1 MKRALRRSWRRRQEL
16 NRERRFCRALPRP
29 FAAPVRYQGLSGI
42 APKNGDLRSYDDYED
57 YAGFV
62 PDGDNLGTG
71 TPYGRDTLTT
81 SMTVV
86 GFPVVHNQHRGSE
99 ILSGCCVRGSL
110 MKRSVCVVISL
121 FALSSGACHSNS
133 TTATTPTPTPTTVS
147 LTGTVTAVDAGAIA
161 GALVKI
167 LDGPNVGMSTTTSSA
182 GIYSLTGL
190 TAGNANL
197 SASAS
202 TTIYDEVRLG
212 VLIDGT
218 NTLNFVFAVPACKT
232 NNTAMV
238 TFGNRSATATQD
250 IIWDGTQLFV
260 LGLGQTRQRITS
272 AAGVAHTLRF
282 KIDGTATLA
291 CADSTPILALCSKN
305 RLITCS
311 AP

>member
-1 MKRALRRSWRRRQEL
+1 
-16 NRERRFCRALPRP
+16 
-29 FAAPVRYQGLSGI
+29 
-42 APKNGDLRSYDDYED
+42 
-57 YAGFV
+57 
-62 PDGDNLGTG
+62 
-71 TPYGRDTLTT
+71 
-81 SMTVV
+81 
-86 GFPVVHNQHRGSE
+86 
-99 ILSGCCVRGSL
+99 

-250 IIWDGTQLFV
+250 IIWDGTQLFCTRTGADEPADHECCGRGAYPAVQDRRHCDARLRGFNADPGPV
-260 LGLGQTRQRITS
+260 LEEPLNHLLCPIRGHGFTLKKFGRCPRAARSGRS
-272 AAGVAHTLRF
+272 ADPCYCQPARNDWELARDRLR
-282 KIDGTATLA
+282 LVR
-291 CADSTPILALCSKN
+291 P
-305 RLITCS
+305 
-311 AP
+311 